1 VQKKHIKTA
10 QMLIFTIVFTLTVI
24 GAASAADNSSTNL
37 TATNVDQATQHTTQT
52 TNHAITSNDIAD
64 NQTTNAQTTTNQ
76 AKSTDNISTNTS
88 NSDKTLNDPQ
98 IWNGGAPVSR
108 GGQIPTYNWITIQNA
123 INNAQ
128 PGDTIMLENGVT
140 FSGAGN
146 TEITISKN
154 LNFNV
159 LNGGTATID
168 GSGNRW
174 GFNIAPGYTVTF
186 NNIIFQNMAIFGNGG
201 AILNRGT
208 LTLNNCVFTNN
219 RAAGILIIGEGGA
232 IWNNGN
238 LALNNCQIYNN
249 RADYHG
255 SGIYTTGAGTVNIAN
270 SIIRDNV
277 NGDGI
282 GIYINSGNPIIT
294 GNDIYGNYW
303 RGIYVNGGN
312 AIISNNNIYNN
323 GHATRNGDGIWINSG
338 NASITMNNIY
348 NNAEDG
354 IHVNGGNPAI
364 HFNRIVGNGEYGLHV
379 YNSGSNVD
387 AINNW
392 WGHNTAQTQ
401 GPAIGSDYYN
411 EYGTSTVDPW
421 LILGIRANPYS
432 IYNGDTSTVTAYL
445 NHNSNCEDVSTLG
458 HVKDGIPI
466 SFSFTGPPLGTLSIN
481 PANTVNGVATTIFTS
496 NTMGISHVNAL
507 LDSAFTHVSSDDE
520 QIPCDITI
528 YGKAN
533 VVMTKTS
540 NSPVNVG
547 QTGIYTITLTNN
559 GPDAAQNIQVT
570 DPLPDGFS
578 LGSFSAGNYD
588 GTVWTIP
595 TLNSGAKATLTFTK
609 VMTTADIGT
618 TKTNTATQTQ
628 DTYNPNP
635 IPPQTAT
642 IYTNKAV
649 LSITKTTNQANYN
662 VGDSVVYNIDVL
674 NNGPDTATNVG
685 VTDTVANGLTYMSST
700 LGGIYNSATRTITWN
715 LASLANGA
723 HFMPSS
729 TATVNALTQ
738 GQTIT
743 NIAFTNN
750 SQNPIP
756 VESTPV
762 NIHVNNAVLTITKTA
777 NQSNYNV
784 GDTAVYNID
793 VLNNGP
799 DTATN
804 VILTDT
810 LPEGLTY
817 VSSTL
822 DGVYQS
828 TTRTITWTVGN
839 LVNGA
844 HFITSVKA
852 TVTAA
857 AGGKHLINTA
867 QAKNDQIITPVKT
880 TANIYV
886 PAAALEITKTVNNK
900 TPKIGDTVIY
910 TLIVKNHGPDTANSV
925 KVADVVTTGGL
936 KFVGVDSINYGTYDP
951 STGVW
956 SIDNLPANAVAS
968 LVLRFKTERAGIV
981 INQAK
986 VNALTFDPN
995 LYPTEAS
1002 VTINVQNPPSTTP
1015 TVGATTVT
1023 MQHTG
1028 LPIGALILA
1037 VIMLFTGIVIP
1048 KMKN

>member
-1 VQKKHIKTA
+1 MRKKHIKTA
-10 QMLIFTIVFTLTVI
+10 QMLIFTFVFTLTVI

-37 TATNVDQATQHTTQT
+37 TATNVDQSTQHTTQT
-52 TNHAITSNDIAD
+52 SNHAITSNDLSD
-64 NQTTNAQTTTNQ
+64 SQTSNPQTTVNESKTSN
-76 AKSTDNISTNTS
+76 NISTNVT
-88 NSDKTLNDPQ
+88 NSDNSVTDPQ
-98 IWNGGAPVSR
+98 IWNGGAPISR
-108 GGQIPTYNWITIQNA
+108 GGQIPNYNWGTIQNA
-123 INNAQ
+123 IDNAQ
-128 PGDTIMLENGVT
+128 SGDTIMLENGAT
-140 FSGAGN
+140 FIGAGN

-154 LNFNV
+154 LIFDV

-168 GSGNRW
+168 GSGTRW
-174 GFNIAPGYTVTF
+174 GFIISPGYTVTF
-186 NNIIFQNMAIFGNGG
+186 NNINFQNMVKIGPGG
-201 AILNRGT
+201 AIFNRGT

-219 RAAGILIIGEGGA
+219 RAAVLLIGDGGA
-232 IWNNGN
+232 ICNIGN
-238 LALNNCQIYNN
+238 LAVNNCQIYNN
-249 RADYHG
+249 RADNHG
-255 SGIYTTGAGTVNIAN
+255 SGVYTSGSGTVSIAN
-270 SIIRDNV
+270 SIIRDN
-277 NGDGI
+277 
-282 GIYINSGNPIIT
+282 
-294 GNDIYGNYW
+294 
-303 RGIYVNGGN
+303 
-312 AIISNNNIYNN
+312 
-323 GHATRNGDGIWINSG
+323 NGDGIWINSG
-338 NASITMNNIY
+338 NAEIIMNNIY

-354 IHVNGGNPAI
+354 IHVNGGNPTLQ
-364 HFNRIVGNGEYGLHV
+364 FNRIVGNGGYGLHI
-379 YNSGSNVD
+379 YNSGSSVD

-392 WGHNTAQTQ
+392 WGHNTAPTQ
-401 GPAIGSDYYN
+401 GSAAGSDYYN
-411 EYGTSTVDPW
+411 ELGSATVDPW
-421 LILGIRANPYS
+421 LVLGINANPYS
-432 IYNGDTSTVTAYL
+432 IYNGDTSTVTADL
-445 NHNSNCEDVSTLG
+445 NHNSNCEDVSALG

-496 NTMGISHVNAL
+496 NTVGISHVNAI
-507 LDSAFTHVSSDDE
+507 LDSAFTHYSSGED

-528 YGKAN
+528 NGKAN

-547 QTGIYTITLTNN
+547 QTGIYTITVTNN
-559 GPDAAQNIQVT
+559 GPDTAQNIQVT
-570 DPLPDGFS
+570 DPQPDGFS
-578 LGSFSAGNYD
+578 LGGFSAGNYN
-588 GTVWTIP
+588 GNVWTIP
-595 TLNSGAKATLTFTK
+595 TLDSGATATLTFTR
-609 VMTTADIGT
+609 VMTTSDIGT
-618 TKTNTATQTQ
+618 TKTNTATETQ

-635 IPPQTAT
+635 VPPQTTT
-642 IYTNKAV
+642 IYTNKAM
-649 LSITKTTNQANYN
+649 LTITKTANQSNYN
-662 VGDSVVYNIDVL
+662 VGDTVVYNIDVL

-685 VTDTVANGLTYMSST
+685 VTDTIVNGLTYISST
-700 LGGIYNSATRTITWN
+700 LGGAYDSATRTITWN
-715 LASLANGA
+715 LASLASGA
-723 HFMPSS
+723 HFMPSF

-762 NIHVNNAVLTITKTA
+762 NIHINNAVLTITKTA

-784 GDTAVYNID
+784 GDTVVYNMD

-804 VILTDT
+804 VVLTDT
-810 LPEGLTY
+810 LPEGLKY

-822 DGVYQS
+822 GGVYHS

-857 AGGKHLINTA
+857 AGGKHLVNTA

-886 PAAALEITKTVNNK
+886 PAAALEISKTVNNK
-900 TPKIGDTVIY
+900 TPRIGDTVIY
-910 TLIVKNHGPDTANSV
+910 TLIVQNHGPDTANSL
-925 KVADVVTTGGL
+925 KVADAFTTGGL

-951 STGVW
+951 TTGVW
-956 SIDNLPANAVAS
+956 SIDNLPTNTVAS

-981 INQAK
+981 INDAK
-986 VNALTFDPN
+986 VTSLTFDPN

-1002 VTINVQNPPSTTP
+1002 VTINVHNPSTIIP
-1015 TVGATTVT
+1015 TVGATSVA
-1023 MQHTG
+1023 MQKTG

-1037 VIMLFTGIVIP
+1037 VIMLFTGIVLP